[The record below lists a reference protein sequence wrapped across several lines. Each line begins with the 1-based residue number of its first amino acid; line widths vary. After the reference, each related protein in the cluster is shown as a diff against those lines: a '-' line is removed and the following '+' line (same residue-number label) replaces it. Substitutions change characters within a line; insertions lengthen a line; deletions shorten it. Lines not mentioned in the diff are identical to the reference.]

1 MGTSWKGAIFCFC
14 FFANFVFWFVCG
26 HDCFFR
32 YSKQQF
38 WFRIVSCTILEP
50 SAHLETVF
58 FIFLS
63 SLFCTF
69 YVLISMWLSFVAC
82 VLFRI
87 LEDEI
92 LISYCFFQHFWAVG
106 TSWNSVFSHC
116 FFSFLGQCRVFIR
129 MSLAF
134 VAWLL
139 FRAFWAVV
147 TSRNDLLSRL
157 VSVVLCKC
165 YILIS
170 IWHSLFVGAQ
180 NAKTLISYGFLK
192 HFGAVVRCRNGV
204 FFSFFHWFC
213 KSFLVISIWPLSSAW
228 MLF

>member
-1 MGTSWKGAIFCFC
+1 M
-14 FFANFVFWFVCG
+14 
-26 HDCFFR
+26 
-32 YSKQQF
+32 
-38 WFRIVSCTILEP
+38 SCLHQNVT
-50 SAHLETVF
+50 
-58 FIFLS
+58 
-63 SLFCTF
+63 C
-69 YVLISMWLSFVAC
+69 
-82 VLFRI
+82 
-87 LEDEI
+87 
-92 LISYCFFQHFWAVG
+92 
-106 TSWNSVFSHC
+106 
-116 FFSFLGQCRVFIR
+116 IR
-129 MSLAF
+129 CMTA
-134 VAWLL
+134 

-228 MLF
+228 MFFSPSKRKSCLRIVFCIIFELWARLEKVSFVDFICLSVHILSFEKLVGMSGGPRKWRFSYKTVTHQSRLGGTQKSDKKEPSKMCFLGRRFSYKTVTFRARLGGTPEI